1 MPKDVIPFVLILR
14 SILRHSAVKLVTL
27 RLYEKFSG
35 NLPIH

>member
-1 MPKDVIPFVLILR
+1 MLKEVIPFVLILR
-14 SILRHSAVKLVTL
+14 SIISAVKLVTL

>member
-1 MPKDVIPFVLILR
+1 MITNVISFVLIL
-14 SILRHSAVKLVTL
+14 HSFINYHAVKLVTL